1 MEQIEQ
7 PTQADVYD
15 VIEDQ
20 IGQPKVF
27 LYKFTTPTNESKIV
41 AVVACSSTDAKDG
54 LKARL
59 PPESVI
65 LRVETHTAD
74 IIVQV

>member
-1 MEQIEQ
+1 MENITENQQ
-7 PTQADVYD
+7 HVYD

-41 AVVACSSTDAKDG
+41 AVISCSATDAKDG

-59 PPESVI
+59 PPESAI
-65 LRVETHTAD
+65 MRVESHTAD
-74 IIVQV
+74 IIIQV